1 MKIHVKRKHNNNK
14 NNNMDEQHLEA
25 GLNDAPQELRS
36 QPKLKFEVIEDEGSI
51 YLLTANQEKI
61 SLSQMSNNEDS
72 LSIKDTKCQTIPFT
86 CTGIHGLGGQIVVFG
101 STDCLVTNV
110 NEAGSMGKYFRQ

>member
-1 MKIHVKRKHNNNK
+1 
-14 NNNMDEQHLEA
+14 MDEQHLEA